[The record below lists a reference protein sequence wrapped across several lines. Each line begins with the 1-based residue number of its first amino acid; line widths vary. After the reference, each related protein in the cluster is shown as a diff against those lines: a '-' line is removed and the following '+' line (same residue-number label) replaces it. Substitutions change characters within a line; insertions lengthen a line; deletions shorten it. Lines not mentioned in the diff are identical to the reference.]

1 MVSFDMSN
9 LVTKFVV
16 KYNVMG
22 KYLTQEE
29 VITRLTNTFGD
40 KLDYSKVIYV
50 TNRVNV
56 CIVCPIHGEFYQTPH
71 SHLSGNGC
79 PKCLYKSQ
87 YKLYSRLCNEF
98 PDLEILYEYSPD
110 WLGKQRFD
118 IYIPKYNIA
127 IEYNG
132 EQHYKPIARFGGV
145 LGYNKTVE
153 RDSYKLEKCKAN
165 NCKLYVLRYDY
176 KNDDLQEIIN
186 TIQSLN

>member
-40 KLDYSKVIYV
+40 KYDYSKVTYV

-87 YKLYSRLCNEF
+87 YKLYSRLC
-98 PDLEILYEYSPD
+98 
-110 WLGKQRFD
+110 
-118 IYIPKYNIA
+118 
-127 IEYNG
+127 
-132 EQHYKPIARFGGV
+132 
-145 LGYNKTVE
+145 
-153 RDSYKLEKCKAN
+153 KAN

>member
-40 KLDYSKVIYV
+40 KLDISKVTYI

-71 SHLSGNGC
+71 SHLSGRGC

-87 YKLYSRLCNEF
+87 YNLYNRLCNEL
-98 PDLEILYEYSPD
+98 PNLEILYEYSPD

-132 EQHYKPIARFGGV
+132 EQHYKPMAKFGGV
-145 LGYNKTVE
+145 IGYNKTVE
-153 RDSYKLEKCKAN
+153 RDSHKLEKCKAN
-165 NCKLYVLRYDY
+165 NCKLYVLRYNY
-176 KNDDLQEIIN
+176 KNNDLQEIIN
-186 TIQSLN
+186 TIQPLN